1 MWPGQHRKSE
11 VRGGG
16 CSLLTP
22 QEVTEAAPSAEL
34 TSDPTSDRPNTQIN
48 RRPETQGPHST

>member
-22 QEVTEAAPSAEL
+22 QGVTEAAPSAEL